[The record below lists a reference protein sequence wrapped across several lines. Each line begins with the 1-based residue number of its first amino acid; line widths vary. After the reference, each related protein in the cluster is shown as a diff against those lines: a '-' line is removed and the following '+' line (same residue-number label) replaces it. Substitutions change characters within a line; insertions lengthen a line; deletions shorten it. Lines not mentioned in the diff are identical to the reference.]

1 MKATQ
6 VKLASGGGAALDE
19 AKISRL
25 ASSLQGELLDPAHE
39 GYDEARRVWNAAI
52 DRKPAMIGRCAGAD
66 DVVACIRF
74 AREHDLLTSVRGG
87 GHSVAGNAI
96 CDSGMMIDLSPMKAI
111 RVDSSKRTVRAEGGA
126 RLRELDR
133 ATQAFGLA
141 TTMGNAS
148 TTGIAGLTLGG
159 GLGFLMRKHGLA
171 CDNLLSVD
179 LVTADGRRL
188 TASAEENADLFWGLR
203 GGGGNF
209 GVATA
214 FEYRLHPLGPVLAGP
229 IFHPFAAARQLLR
242 FYRDFAFTA
251 PDELTCY
258 ALLAEMPDGTP
269 IAALQPAWCG
279 TIEEGERQLGPL
291 RAFGTPIADQA
302 VAMAYTTLQSADDAT
317 YPFGLY
323 NYWSSSF
330 LEDLSDE
337 AIEILIAR
345 VASRPTP
352 MCHVL
357 IEPLGGAIGRV
368 GEGATAFPHR
378 RARFNYVIV
387 AMCCGPAEYAACVRW
402 AREFG
407 EALRAFSTGGVYVNY
422 LSQEADEGAGRVG
435 AAYGTGTYERLAAVK
450 AKYDPTNFFRMNQNV
465 KPARA

>member
-1 MKATQ
+1 MKTTR
-6 VKLASGGGAALDE
+6 VKLTSGDEAALDE
-19 AKISRL
+19 AKVSRL
-25 ASSLQGELLDPAHE
+25 AAKLQGELIQPGHE
-39 GYDEARRVWNAAI
+39 DYDEARQVWNAAI
-52 DRKPAMIGRCAGAD
+52 DRKPGVIARCAGAD
-66 DVVACIRF
+66 DVAACIRF

-87 GHSVAGNAI
+87 GHSVAGNAV
-96 CDSGMMIDLSPMKAI
+96 CDGGMMIDLSPMKAV
-111 RVDSSKRTVRAEGGA
+111 RVDSAKRTARAEGGA
-126 RLRELDR
+126 RLRELDQ
-133 ATQAFGLA
+133 ATQACGLA

-179 LVTADGRRL
+179 IVTADGRPL
-188 TASAEENADLFWGLR
+188 TANAEENADLFWGLR

-229 IFHPFAAARQLLR
+229 IFHPFAAARELLR

-258 ALLAEMPDGTP
+258 ALLGETPDGTP
-269 IAALQPAWCG
+269 VAALQPAWCG
-279 TIEEGERQLGPL
+279 TIEEGERQLAPL

-302 VAMAYTTLQSADDAT
+302 AAMAYTALQSADDAT

-323 NYWSSSF
+323 NYWSSSC
-330 LEDLSDE
+330 LADLSDE
-337 AIEILIAR
+337 AIDTLIAH
-345 VASRPTP
+345 VANRPTP
-352 MCHVL
+352 MGHVL

-368 GEGATAFPHR
+368 AEGDTAFPHR
-378 RARFNYVIV
+378 RARFNYVII
-387 AMCCGPAEYAACVRW
+387 AMCSGPAEYEACVQW

-407 EALRAFSTGGVYVNY
+407 DALRAFSTGGVYVNY
-422 LSQEADEGAGRVG
+422 LGREADEGAERVR
-435 AAYGTGTYERLAAVK
+435 AAYASGTYERLAALK
-450 AKYDPTNFFRMNQNV
+450 AKYDPTNFFRANQNV
-465 KPARA
+465 KPAR